1 MLVIIIL
8 ILNFNCYFISLSLY
22 LFLFFYLFISILVVI
37 LEDGL
42 VKASGTYDALLTS
55 GVNIDEFLVHATE
68 AEIEELE
75 NERKE
80 TEIKLKESLK
90 TAVRDA
96 GGNFTSEKNLKI
108 ELEKSEIVK
117 SNSIKSINETINN
130 SLTNSMSKSNSIN
143 SLNNNLNNNLNSNF
157 HSNNLLVKS
166 GSLSAS
172 KLEKGVSFS
181 KTVLEGEAE
190 GQGQGQG
197 EGDDGK

>member
-8 ILNFNCYFISLSLY
+8 VLNFNCYFISLSLY
-22 LFLFFYLFISILVVI
+22 LYLFLFFYFYFLIVVI

-90 TAVRDA
+90 TAVRGA

-117 SNSIKSINETINN
+117 NN
-130 SLTNSMSKSNSIN
+130 
-143 SLNNNLNNNLNSNF
+143 
-157 HSNNLLVKS
+157 
-166 GSLSAS
+166 
-172 KLEKGVSFS
+172 
-181 KTVLEGEAE
+181 
-190 GQGQGQG
+190 
-197 EGDDGK
+197 

>member
-1 MLVIIIL
+1 M
-8 ILNFNCYFISLSLY
+8 ISHHLY
-22 LFLFFYLFISILVVI
+22 IYFYLIIYLVVI

-117 SNSIKSINETINN
+117 SNSRSEERR
-130 SLTNSMSKSNSIN
+130 
-143 SLNNNLNNNLNSNF
+143 
-157 HSNNLLVKS
+157 V
-166 GSLSAS
+166 G
-172 KLEKGVSFS
+172 
-181 KTVLEGEAE
+181 
-190 GQGQGQG
+190 
-197 EGDDGK
+197 